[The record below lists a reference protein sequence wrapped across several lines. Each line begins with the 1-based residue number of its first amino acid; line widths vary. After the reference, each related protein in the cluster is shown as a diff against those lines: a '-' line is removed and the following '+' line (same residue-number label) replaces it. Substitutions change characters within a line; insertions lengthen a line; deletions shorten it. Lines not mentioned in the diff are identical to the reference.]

1 MKIKRYTLISKV
13 PDGVMWVKDEDQGE
27 WVKYQD
33 VEDLLVRLGIT
44 SEDINRLR

>member
-1 MKIKRYTLISKV
+1 MKIKRYNIFRKI
-13 PDGVMWVKDEDQGE
+13 PDCFIWEESEEDGE